1 MLMPLVDAQVR
12 GVERRRH
19 MKRRALLALIV
30 AALAAAT
37 VTAPTPSARAQTYPS
52 EPITLIVAW
61 PAGGGSD
68 ISMRLL
74 ADALSKQIKVPVVV
88 LNKPGAG
95 GAIGHR
101 EIANA
106 KPDGYTIGMFSSGG
120 IALPYMNAQANTID
134 ELQPL
139 AFFGEDPNALQ
150 ASNASGISSLKDYV
164 ERARAN
170 PGKIKNGNDQP
181 GGASYIAI
189 ALYEKQLGIKVTRV
203 PYGGFAPTVTALMAG
218 EVDSA
223 TVPIPDTIEQHKS
236 GKLKILGVSA
246 TARHFLAP
254 DIPTFREQGFD
265 VVVGSWRCLVGPK
278 GIPEDRLRFLETSI
292 IAALKNPEFQAKAK
306 QAGFIVQPAD
316 AKATHE
322 RWKSDDAQL
331 YPILLDA
338 GLVKARQK

>member
-1 MLMPLVDAQVR
+1 MTKANIASIIA
-12 GVERRRH
+12 GF
-19 MKRRALLALIV
+19 AL
-30 AALAAAT
+30 ALAAAQ
-37 VTAPTPSARAQTYPS
+37 AQTFPS
-52 EPITLIVAW
+52 QPITLVVAW
-61 PAGGGSD
+61 PPGGGSD

-120 IALPYMNAQANTID
+120 IALPYLNAQANTFD
-134 ELQPL
+134 ELQPI
-139 AFFGEDPNALQ
+139 AFFGEDPNAIEV
-150 ASNASGISSLKDYV
+150 SIASGIGSLKEYV

-181 GGASYIAI
+181 GGSSYIAA
-189 ALYEKQLGIKVTRV
+189 ALYEKKLGVKLTLVS
-203 PYGGFAPTVTALMAG
+203 YAGFSPTVIGLMAG

-223 TVPIPDTIEQHKS
+223 TVPVPDTAEQHKA

-246 TARHFLAP
+246 TERHFLAP

-265 VVVGSWRCLVGPK
+265 VVVGAWRCIAGPK
-278 GIPEDRLRFLETSI
+278 GIPEDRLRFLETNV
-292 IAALKNPEFQAKAK
+292 IAALKDSEFQNKAR
-306 QAGFIVQPAD
+306 QAGFVVAPAD
-316 AKATHE
+316 AKATYE
-322 RWKSDDAQL
+322 RWKADDAEL

>member
-1 MLMPLVDAQVR
+1 MNR
-12 GVERRRH
+12 ST
-19 MKRRALLALIV
+19 LLTFAAIGFGAAMTVV
-30 AALAAAT
+30 AASGLQ
-37 VTAPTPSARAQTYPS
+37 AQTFPS
-52 EPITLIVAW
+52 EPITLVVAW

-74 ADALSKQIKVPVVV
+74 ADALSKQIKVPAVV

-101 EIANA
+101 EIATA

-120 IALPYMNAQANTID
+120 IALPYLNAQANTFD
-134 ELQPL
+134 ELQPI
-139 AFFGEDPNALQ
+139 AFYGEDPNALEV
-150 ASNASGISSLKDYV
+150 SNASGIGSLKEYV

-181 GGASYIAI
+181 GGSSYIAI
-189 ALYEKQLGIKVTRV
+189 ALYEKMLGMKVTRV
-203 PYGGFAPTVTALMAG
+203 SYAGFGPTVIGLMAG

-223 TVPIPDTIEQHKS
+223 TVAVPDTIEQHKA

-246 TARHFLAP
+246 TERHFMAP

-265 VVVGSWRCLVGPK
+265 VVVGAWRCIAGPK
-278 GIPEDRLRFLETSI
+278 GIPQDRLHFLETNI
-292 IAALKNPEFQAKAK
+292 VAALKDPEFQAKAR
-306 QAGFIVQPAD
+306 QAGFIVQAGD
-316 AKATHE
+316 AKATYQ
-322 RWKSDDAQL
+322 RWKDDDVQL
-331 YPILLDA
+331 YPILLEA

>member
-1 MLMPLVDAQVR
+1 MKRLKLSVSREHRSIAPSGCTTSSMRESMSLFWDCSAALRTVCLRSMSCGSLWHSFCWPDTAR
-12 GVERRRH
+12 GNRVKLRRRSRGRRE
-19 MKRRALLALIV
+19 MKCRILPTLATIAF
-30 AALAAAT
+30 AAAVTLAAA
-37 VTAPTPSARAQTYPS
+37 PPLQAQSFPS

-101 EIANA
+101 EIVNA

-120 IALPYMNAQANTID
+120 IALPYLNAQANTFD
-134 ELQPL
+134 ELQPI
-139 AFFGEDPNALQ
+139 AFFGEDPSALQ
-150 ASNASGISSLKDYV
+150 VSIASGIGSLKEYV

-181 GGASYIAI
+181 GGSSYIAV
-189 ALYEKQLGIKVTRV
+189 ALYEKRLNIKVTRV
-203 PYGGFAPTVTALMAG
+203 SYAGFGPTVIGLMAG

-223 TVPIPDTIEQHKS
+223 TVPVPDTIEQHRA

-246 TARHFLAP
+246 TEMAA
-254 DIPTFREQGFD
+254 DI
-265 VVVGSWRCLVGPK
+265 
-278 GIPEDRLRFLETSI
+278 
-292 IAALKNPEFQAKAK
+292 
-306 QAGFIVQPAD
+306 
-316 AKATHE
+316 
-322 RWKSDDAQL
+322 
-331 YPILLDA
+331 
-338 GLVKARQK
+338 

>member
-1 MLMPLVDAQVR
+1 MT
-12 GVERRRH
+12 RRVLSTV
-19 MKRRALLALIV
+19 AAIGL
-30 AALAAAT
+30 AALAMISAA
-37 VTAPTPSARAQTYPS
+37 PGAQAQAFPS
-52 EPITLIVAW
+52 EPVTLIVAW

-101 EIANA
+101 EIASA

-120 IALPYMNAQANTID
+120 IALPYLNAQANTFD
-134 ELQPL
+134 ELQPI
-139 AFFGEDPNALQ
+139 AFFGEDPNALEV
-150 ASNASGISSLKDYV
+150 SNASGIASLKEYV

-181 GGASYIAI
+181 GGSSYIAA
-189 ALYEKQLGIKVTRV
+189 ALYEKKLGIKVTRV
-203 PYGGFAPTVTALMAG
+203 PYAGFAPTVTALVGG

-223 TVPIPDTIEQHKS
+223 TVPVPDTIEQHKA

-246 TARHFLAP
+246 AVRHFMAP

-265 VVVGSWRCLVGPK
+265 VIVGSWRCIIGPK
-278 GIPEDRLRFLETSI
+278 GIPEDRLRFLERNV
-292 IAALKNPEFQAKAK
+292 IAALEDPEFQARAK
-306 QAGFIVQPAD
+306 QAGFVVGPGG
-316 AKATHE
+316 AKATYQ
-322 RWKSDDAQL
+322 RWKDDDVQL

>member
-1 MLMPLVDAQVR
+1 MN
-12 GVERRRH
+12 RRTVLTF
-19 MKRRALLALIV
+19 AAI
-30 AALAAAT
+30 ALAGAT
-37 VTAPTPSARAQTYPS
+37 VAHSSAAQAQTFPS

-74 ADALSKQIKVPVVV
+74 ADALSKRIGVPVVV

-101 EIANA
+101 EIVNA

-120 IALPYMNAQANTID
+120 IALPYLNAQANIYD
-134 ELQPL
+134 ELQPI

-150 ASNASGISSLKDYV
+150 VSIASGIGSLKEFV

-181 GGASYIAI
+181 GGSSYIAA
-189 ALYEKQLGIKVTRV
+189 ALYEKTLNIKLTKVS
-203 PYGGFAPTVTALMAG
+203 YAGFGPTVIGLMGG

-223 TVPIPDTIEQHKS
+223 TVPVPDTIEQHKA
-236 GKLKILGVSA
+236 GKLKLLGVSA
-246 TARHFLAP
+246 TERHFMAP

-265 VVVGSWRCLVGPK
+265 VVVGSWRCVAGPK
-278 GIPEDRLRFLETSI
+278 GIPEDRLRFLETNIMS
-292 IAALKNPEFQAKAK
+292 ALKDPEFQAKAK
-306 QAGFIVQPAD
+306 QAGFVVQPGD
-316 AKATHE
+316 AKATYQ
-322 RWKSDDAQL
+322 RWQSDDGQL
-331 YPILLDA
+331 YPILHEA

>member
-1 MLMPLVDAQVR
+1 MT
-12 GVERRRH
+12 RRVLSTV
-19 MKRRALLALIV
+19 AAIGL
-30 AALAAAT
+30 AALAMISAA
-37 VTAPTPSARAQTYPS
+37 PGAQAQAFPS
-52 EPITLIVAW
+52 EPVTLIVAW

-101 EIANA
+101 EIASA

-120 IALPYMNAQANTID
+120 IALPYLNAQANTFD
-134 ELQPL
+134 ELQPI
-139 AFFGEDPNALQ
+139 AFFGEDPNALEV
-150 ASNASGISSLKDYV
+150 SNASGIASLKEYV

-181 GGASYIAI
+181 GGSSYIAA
-189 ALYEKQLGIKVTRV
+189 ALYEKKLGIKVTRV
-203 PYGGFAPTVTALMAG
+203 PYAGFAPTVTALVGG

-223 TVPIPDTIEQHKS
+223 TVPVPDTIEQHKA

-246 TARHFLAP
+246 AVRHFMAP

-265 VVVGSWRCLVGPK
+265 VIVGSWRCITGPK
-278 GIPEDRLRFLETSI
+278 GIPEDRLRFLERNI
-292 IAALKNPEFQAKAK
+292 IAALEDPEFQARAK
-306 QAGFIVQPAD
+306 QAGFVVGPGD
-316 AKATHE
+316 AKATYQ
-322 RWKSDDAQL
+322 RWKDDDVQL